1 MYMYMTETQ
10 KKNDKK
16 RDENQPK
23 SANSGPQSR
32 PTSPQVGPLQ
42 VRPEHRLEHIRGPTG
57 LHNNSKPPSTEH
69 NNDIWS
75 FRTAIQ
81 ANGWKMALLRHFLV
95 GFHHFF
101 CSHVILMHIQIHF
114 CKKISP
120 IALFLTLEH
129 CFKSSSRYRGF
140 PPPAV

>member
-1 MYMYMTETQ
+1 MGKFLSGALASARSRLSPIFSELATNVYVHDGNT

-42 VRPEHRLEHIRGPTG
+42 VRPEHRLEHIRGSTG

-81 ANGWKMALLRHFLV
+81 ANG
-95 GFHHFF
+95 
-101 CSHVILMHIQIHF
+101 
-114 CKKISP
+114 
-120 IALFLTLEH
+120 
-129 CFKSSSRYRGF
+129 
-140 PPPAV
+140 